1 METINDRL
9 KKIRKHLGFNQIEF
23 AESLGLKQG
32 SYSDVERGK
41 NGIGVSSALQ
51 SELEN
56 KYRVNIEYLRNG
68 KGNMF
73 LTDKGD
79 IYVQSKNVQINETIS
94 IDGHE
99 VSFKSVER
107 AVFDNKEDF
116 LREGGVLQLLIKNEA
131 YELFLK
137 TLKEN
142 NISFQ

>member
-1 METINDRL
+1 MTTKGQRIEHIKNQKGLSYNQLASLIGNVSGDA
-9 KKIRKHLGFNQIEF
+9 IRKAIQRDNLKEYYINILSDKLGINKNWIETG
-23 AESLGLKQG
+23 EG
-32 SYSDVERGK
+32 E
-41 NGIGVSSALQ
+41 
-51 SELEN
+51 
-56 KYRVNIEYLRNG
+56 
-68 KGNMF
+68 
-73 LTDKGD
+73 

-142 NISFQ
+142 NISFQQKVE